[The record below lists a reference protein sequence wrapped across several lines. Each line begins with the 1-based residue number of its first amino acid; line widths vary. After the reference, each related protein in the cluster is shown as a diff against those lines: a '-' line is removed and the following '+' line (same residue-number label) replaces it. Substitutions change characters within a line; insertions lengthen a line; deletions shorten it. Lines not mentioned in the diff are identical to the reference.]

1 MAVPQTEKIIRKFI
15 SILNQE
21 SQKPDSQIFPESAWQ
36 KLEDLKKNLEQT
48 NDEPKNIYL
57 TITKWCKEN
66 QYTTITSA
74 LRSVRQD
81 PIKDDQDP
89 PPPDPRDQP
98 ITNISLRSAIE
109 DAQKNRNN
117 QPSESE

>member
-1 MAVPQTEKIIRKFI
+1 MAKIRR
-15 SILNQE
+15 
-21 SQKPDSQIFPESAWQ
+21 PE
-36 KLEDLKKNLEQT
+36 KNLEQT

-66 QYTTITSA
+66 QYKTITNALKSA
-74 LRSVRQD
+74 RKD
-81 PIKDDQDP
+81 PIKDDEYP

-109 DAQKNRNN
+109 DAQENRQQLIINN
-117 QPSESE
+117 E

>member
-1 MAVPQTEKIIRKFI
+1 MAVPQTEEIIRKFI

-21 SQKPDSQIFPESAWQ
+21 SKKPDSQIFPESAWQ

-57 TITKWCKEN
+57 IITKWCKEN

-81 PIKDDQDP
+81 PIKDDEDP

-98 ITNISLRSAIE
+98 ITNISLRTAIE
-109 DAQKNRNN
+109 DAQENRQQLIINN
-117 QPSESE
+117 E